1 MSALLNRA
9 APDFA
14 LQTTDGPRTLADYRG
29 KKLILA
35 FFPLAFTG
43 G

>member
-1 MSALLNRA
+1 MALGP
-9 APDFA
+9 APDF
-14 LQTTDGPRTLADYRG
+14 QVPTTNGLRRLDSYRG
-29 KKLILA
+29 RSLILA